1 MMSRF
6 AGWLAGLVAV
16 ACGFAALVL
25 GVIFFQLARLPFN
38 AQGRH
43 FDDGVVHHAQAVPIY
58 GLMVLGFAAISLFA
72 LWLSHRLLRRSRT
85 AAEKKPRP

>member
-1 MMSRF
+1 MSRI
-6 AGWLAGLVAV
+6 AAWLAGLFAV
-16 ACGFAALVL
+16 ACGFAALIL

-43 FDDGVVHHAQAVPIY
+43 FDDGVVHQAQAVPIY
-58 GLMVLGFAAISLFA
+58 GLLVLGFAAVALFA
-72 LWLSHRLLRRSRT
+72 LWLSRRLLRRSRI